1 MNQEAFAFIEDL
13 AEDALVPA
21 IDIDPQSYDHV
32 IVAFSGGKDSVACV
46 LHLLEQGITPELWHH
61 DVDGHQPNGETFFDW
76 PVTRAY
82 CEAFAAHLGLKL
94 YHSWREG
101 GLEGEMTKHNART
114 KRVVF
119 ETPDGLGYAGGT
131 RGSISTRRKFP
142 AVSADLRVRWCSA
155 VAKIDPFSA
164 AVAGQDRFRGGR
176 TLVVTGERRQE
187 SSARSR
193 YLEAEPHRTH
203 APGPR
208 AQRHV
213 DHWRPVI
220 DWSEQQVWDIM
231 KRHGIVPHPCY
242 RLGFGRASC
251 MICIFSSAKQAAAVR
266 ALDPAR
272 FSKLRA
278 YEDDFNHTIRSDMN
292 WTELA
297 NSAAPFAIDTEA
309 AKAAMSTTY
318 DEPIFTEDW
327 QLPAGAFGE
336 ACGPS

>member
-1 MNQEAFAFIEDL
+1 MSQHAFAFFDDG
-13 AEDALVPA
+13 ADKTLVPA
-21 IDIDPQSYDHV
+21 IEIDPHAYDHV
-32 IVAFSGGKDSVACV
+32 VVAFSGGKDSVACV
-46 LHLLEQGITPELWHH
+46 LHLIENGIAPELWHH
-61 DVDGHQPNGETFFDW
+61 DVDGGPDGDNLFDW
-76 PVTRAY
+76 PVTRSY
-82 CEAFAAHLGLKL
+82 VEAFANHVGLKL

-101 GLEGEMTKHNART
+101 GIEGEMTKQDDRT

-119 ETPDGLGYAGGT
+119 ETPDGRGSAGGT
-131 RGSISTRRKFP
+131 RGAIATRRKFP
-142 AVSADLRVRWCSA
+142 AQSADLRVRWCSS
-155 VAKIDPFSA
+155 VVKIDPFSA
-164 AVAGQDRFRGGR
+164 AMAGQDRFKNKK

-193 YLEAEPHRTH
+193 YLEAEPHRSH

-208 AQRHV
+208 ARRHV

-251 MICIFSSAKQAAAVR
+251 MTCIFSSARQAATVR
-266 ALDPAR
+266 AIAPDNFAKIR
-272 FSKLRA
+272 F
-278 YEDDFNHTIRSDMN
+278 YEDDFNHTIRADMN
-292 WTELA
+292 WSELA
-297 NSAAPFAIDTEA
+297 DSAPPFPIDTAA
-309 AKAAMSTTY
+309 AKIAMSTTY

-336 ACGPS
+336 ACGPT